1 MNYYQNNIRHVK
13 GDTFSCGFT
22 IEGLEQ
28 EIETAK
34 FTCRDS
40 ANDDSN
46 VLFEKTLN
54 NGISQV
60 EYDEENDIRKYAVR
74 VAPEDTKDLQSGTF
88 YYDLEIG
95 VNSDKFT
102 LMKGRFV
109 LEQDSAR

>member
-22 IEGLEQ
+22 VEGLEQ

-60 EYDEENDIRKYAVR
+60 EYDEENDIREYAVR
-74 VAPEDTKDLQSGTF
+74 VAPEDMGRVIGKQGRIAQAIRTLVKAAAIKANKRVNV
-88 YYDLEIG
+88 EII
-95 VNSDKFT
+95 
-102 LMKGRFV
+102 
-109 LEQDSAR
+109 E

>member
-1 MNYYQNNIRHVK
+1 MNYYNNNIRHVK
-13 GDTFSCGFT
+13 GDTYSSAFT
-22 IEGLEQ
+22 VENLEQ

-46 VLFEKTLN
+46 ILFEKTLD

-95 VNSDKFT
+95 VNGDKFT
-102 LMKGRFV
+102 IMKGRFI